1 MIIPE
6 FKAIGA
12 LPSPETSSQPTGALG
27 SPQPAT
33 ARHASCKPNRGD
45 SKPCGPASTLRCL
58 ADVSVIG
65 QAEGKASAHGNNHR
79 DMAVE
84 G

>member
-1 MIIPE
+1 MNIPR
-6 FKAIGA
+6 FRAIGA

-33 ARHASCKPNRGD
+33 ARHASGKPNRGD
-45 SKPCGPASTLRCL
+45 SKPCDPAFALHCL
-58 ADVSVIG
+58 AGVSVIG
-65 QAEGKASAHGNNHR
+65 RAEGKSSARGNNHR